1 MKKIIIERGNEFKV
15 HDITIPMEED
25 IFQGIYDRAGD
36 LKRQLSAY
44 NDRLVRQNADPMVN
58 ETEFLN
64 NTIAFCGE
72 RGQGKSTAMKRFV
85 GILEK
90 EEEENILALRMIDP
104 TAMEMA
110 HDIVDII
117 VSRMFEEFQNDKKNM
132 DKEEELEFIK
142 LFQRVH
148 QNMSILKNAEKFIE
162 NEYQYKGSVQNLSDI
177 TDSMNMKR
185 DIAALVGQYLKY
197 KGKKLLVIPIDDL
210 DMNLKDAYKMTE
222 QLRKYFVIPKV
233 IIVMAVNIEQLT
245 MCVERELIC
254 SLSGLKESQ
263 RWKIGREARNM
274 SNKYME
280 KLIPLSRRVAL
291 PDVRAIAEDRS
302 NPVEI
307 LYREGTDKEKILFDS
322 KSLGIE
328 KGILKLI
335 YQKTGLLFAAKEREI
350 HPIVPHTLRELV
362 NFVSLLGDMGE
373 NKRANLKELERYFCD
388 VWLEGNLSDQQADAV
403 RRFTRTQNHF
413 LHQDAFVFL
422 YDMMDMNGVSLSKVK
437 TLRMAV
443 RAARSKMNGE
453 DPQLSNGD
461 VMNCIRLL
469 QKKMGSEAALLGMAV
484 NMAFSIRMLKL
495 KEAGAMEELY
505 DFVGDDLFGFYRLI
519 REEAG
524 DGSSRISF
532 SYSVQEFIEKYCDF
546 KINQFSVSSVKEA
559 AQQAGKLER
568 LLDALVLIG
577 STSEFIAADGTKRA
591 MVSDNSQ
598 VATRAVFNLNT
609 VFRSALSKDR
619 ILEKLSIEKWG
630 YDKDE
635 ARECVELRIYLTQ
648 DWMTCVCNME
658 IMMSLG
664 QYVEQYRDIKTEAS
678 EQEYYMHF
686 FQSVD
691 KFMNQYDWRWEDS
704 GVIDEKGS
712 KEVPILGM
720 DDLIDLTDIVLQMRG
735 DGNRELTVKT
745 GAETEDSEPKK
756 MKIPPVSNSKWK
768 ISTLRKNIELL
779 ESYIDWKLQEK
790 NSGNRGRHL
799 MRNSLMSMISE
810 LQEKIDFWENE
821 GHDAIGRALA
831 DEYNEIRSK
840 ALA

>member
-15 HDITIPMEED
+15 HDIMIPMEED

-36 LKRQLSAY
+36 LKQQLSAY
-44 NDRLVRQNADPMVN
+44 NDRLIRQNADSVVN

-90 EEEENILALRMIDP
+90 EKNITALRTIDP

-117 VSRMFEEFQNDKKNM
+117 VSRMFEEFQNDKKKM
-132 DKEEELEFIK
+132 DKAEELEFIK

-162 NEYQYKGSVQNLSDI
+162 HEYQYKGSVQNLSDI

-280 KLIPLSRRVAL
+280 KLIPLSRRMAL
-291 PDVRAIAEDRS
+291 PDVRTIAEDRS

-322 KSLGIE
+322 ESLGIE

-335 YQKTGLLFAAKEREI
+335 YQKTGLLFVAKEREI

-373 NKRANLKELERYFCD
+373 DKRANLEELERYFCD

-403 RRFTRTQNHF
+403 RRFTRTQHRF

-422 YDMMDMNGVSLSKVK
+422 CDMMDIKATGQSKSK

-443 RAARSKMNGE
+443 RTARSKMNGE
-453 DPQLSNGD
+453 DSQLSNGD
-461 VMNCIRLL
+461 VVNCIRLL
-469 QKKMGSEAALLGMAV
+469 QRERGSEAVLLGMAV

-495 KEAGAMEELY
+495 EEAGAMEELY

-532 SYSVQEFIEKYCDF
+532 SYSVQEFIEKYCNC
-546 KINQFSVSSVKEA
+546 KIKQFSVSSVKEA
-559 AQQAGKLER
+559 AQQAGKLEH

-577 STSEFIAADGTKRA
+577 STSEFIAADGTKRV
-591 MVSDNSQ
+591 MVSENNQ

-609 VFRSALSKDR
+609 VFRSALSKKR

-630 YDKDE
+630 YDENKV
-635 ARECVELRIYLTQ
+635 RECVGQRIYLKE
-648 DWMTCVCNME
+648 DWMTLVCNME
-658 IMMSLG
+658 MMMNLG
-664 QYVEQYRDIKTEAS
+664 QYVEQNRDIKVAAS
-678 EQEYYMHF
+678 EKEYYMHF
-686 FQSVD
+686 FLDVD
-691 KFMNQYDWRWEDS
+691 EFMDQQKWRLETVLLEKPSDS
-704 GVIDEKGS
+704 GEIVPEIDHLAGLLEA
-712 KEVPILGM
+712 
-720 DDLIDLTDIVLQMRG
+720 VLQMKG
-735 DGNRELTVKT
+735 AGN
-745 GAETEDSEPKK
+745 KK
-756 MKIPPVSNSKWK
+756 PGNQMKIVPVSNSRWK
-768 ISTLRKNIELL
+768 PSTLRNNADLLKRYIEQKLAESDFDKRAELL
-779 ESYIDWKLQEK
+779 SKLSDLEK
-790 NSGNRGRHL
+790 NVDL
-799 MRNSLMSMISE
+799 LE
-810 LQEKIDFWENE
+810 EE

-831 DEYNEIRSK
+831 DEYNEIRSQ